1 MDGWSKSSCGCVV
14 VSRSRGG
21 GTCRR
26 CKWPVTTM
34 SKKVPK
40 CVATSHFFFFLFCLL
55 VETAAKL
62 RPSLALKFLE
72 STSIRKKFYWP
83 KSKYIAYHHCCY
95 RRNQFFSVWVFGD
108 DATLILSEMKV
119 KCKNFYCL
127 LFVITLENSD
137 FLSNS
142 SNHLS
147 PSGPNSDVCVLKN
160 GYNQNR

>member
-26 CKWPVTTM
+26 CKWPAKTITTV

-40 CVATSHFFFFLFCLL
+40 CVATSHFFFFLFFLL

-72 STSIRKKFYWP
+72 SSTSIRKEFYWP
-83 KSKYIAYHHCCY
+83 KSIAYHHCCC
-95 RRNQFFSVWVFGD
+95 RRNQIFSVWYFED
-108 DATLILSEMKV
+108 DSILILSEMKV

-127 LFVITLENSD
+127 LFVITL
-137 FLSNS
+137 
-142 SNHLS
+142 
-147 PSGPNSDVCVLKN
+147 
-160 GYNQNR
+160 